1 MDTILYAALPAERAC
16 RTLTAIRQGREVE
29 KEHMAEEAER
39 LRAKELGQEREVEVR
54 RDRGP
59 GHEL

>member
-1 MDTILYAALPAERAC
+1 
-16 RTLTAIRQGREVE
+16 VE